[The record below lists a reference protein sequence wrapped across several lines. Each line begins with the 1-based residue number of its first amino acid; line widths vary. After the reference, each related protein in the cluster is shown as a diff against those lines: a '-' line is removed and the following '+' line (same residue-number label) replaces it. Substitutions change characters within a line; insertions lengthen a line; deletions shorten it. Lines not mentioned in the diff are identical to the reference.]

1 MSETISDAIAGQ
13 EVIETIRSQRRPW
26 SPWLKGIILI
36 LAVFWL
42 VSEGVSVT
50 VRYTP
55 LQKTL
60 AARLEAVF
68 GRPVEVGSYDFTLW
82 GGPTLSARSVTVG
95 EDPQFGR
102 EYFLRA
108 ESVSVHLRWQSL
120 LRGRIEAGTV
130 SLDRPSLNIVL
141 APDGRWNVAEWL
153 PPAAEPTPRNG
164 PGALPIASPAPR
176 FRRIEVEDGRLNF
189 KRGYEKLPFAFVGV
203 AGAVEAN
210 RPGRWSIDL
219 QGAPWRAAAMTQ
231 QAGALHLTG
240 EVGGTS
246 SRLRPALLN
255 VDWPNASLSD
265 VLRLVRGD
273 DDGIRGF
280 LSLAVNARTRDQDGR
295 WSLKGR
301 AAFRQIH
308 GWDVPL
314 RPDNP
319 SLNLAGTIDWDP
331 TSPFVQFTDIALD
344 APNSRARASGRILWD
359 RADEKSAGRTQQPD
373 EITMSS
379 ARVDM
384 GDVLAWIRAFHM
396 GIADGLS
403 VRGSAQVQAKLA
415 GWPPRIVN
423 AEAETDGIEMGV
435 TGIPRGARLDPVTF
449 RFARGKA
456 ATLAANVAWGAS
468 SAPDGAFRLDASFRP
483 APVRLAAWHITGRAS
498 QTRDLIAGASAL
510 GWNISHGWDL
520 TGPFACDLRWKDIP
534 YRWSLSRLTGAIETV
549 APQPAGWIEIGSA
562 ATASPSATVRVPF
575 LNHPIDRIKARA
587 ELKPGGSYVT
597 VSSAE
602 AFGAQ
607 WTGTFNRRGP
617 DGKWQFALSTDR
629 LATADLDQ
637 WLNPA
642 WKESFLDRMLPFL
655 SARPPAIAPENLR
668 AAGRI
673 AVGEFV
679 LPPLHISHLQGN
691 LEFDGR
697 RIALSSASG
706 QFYDGRLSGSVDAIL
721 AAVPVY
727 RTSFDFSDVNLSSL
741 ASASP
746 NLAKLLS
753 GSASGEMWLEA
764 HGASRAGLIGSL
776 TCQGR
781 ARLASAEL
789 RKFEISMPFGDS
801 AENETTLFPDGSA
814 SFSCAEGRVEFQ
826 KLDLLSGVGGWI
838 QGTGSV
844 DFNRNVDFS
853 MRALSTLPDNPDQP
867 LSAFH
872 VGGSLSA
879 LQVSLVPAAAPPRRL
894 RQR

>member
-1 MSETISDAIAGQ
+1 MLIA
-13 EVIETIRSQRRPW
+13 
-26 SPWLKGIILI
+26 
-36 LAVFWL
+36 FWA
-42 VSEGVSVT
+42 VSECLSVAI
-50 VRYTP
+50 RYTP

-68 GRPVEVGSYDFTLW
+68 GRPVEVGSYDFSLW
-82 GGPTLSARSVTVG
+82 GGPTLTARSVTVG

-108 ESVSVHLRWQSL
+108 ESVSVRLRWQSL
-120 LRGRIEAGTV
+120 LRGRIEAGAV

-153 PPAAEPTPRNG
+153 PRTTESAPRNG
-164 PGALPIASPAPR
+164 LSAPPIASRAPR
-176 FRRIEVEDGRLNF
+176 FRRIEVEDGRLDF
-189 KRGYEKLPFAFVGV
+189 KRGYQKLPFAFVGV

-219 QGAPWRAAAMTQ
+219 QGTPWRAAAMTQ

-246 SRLRPALLN
+246 SRLRPAALN
-255 VDWPNASLSD
+255 VDWPDASVSD

-280 LSLAVNARTRDQDGR
+280 LSLAVNARTLGQDGR
-295 WSLKGR
+295 WSLQGR

-308 GWDVPL
+308 SWDIPL

-319 SLNLAGTIDWDP
+319 SLNLIGVIEWDP
-331 TSPFVQFTDIALD
+331 SSPFVQFTDIALD

-359 RADEKSAGRTQQPD
+359 RADEKSAGRPQQTD
-373 EITMSS
+373 EIALSS

-384 GDVLAWIRAFHM
+384 GDVLAWIRAFHA
-396 GIADGLS
+396 GIADSLS
-403 VRGSAQVQAKLA
+403 ARGSAQVQAKFA
-415 GWPPRIVN
+415 GWPPHIVN
-423 AEAETDGIEMGV
+423 AEAETDAIEVGAAGV
-435 TGIPRGARLDPVTF
+435 PRGARLDPLTF
-449 RFARGKA
+449 KFVRGKA
-456 ATLAANVAWGAS
+456 ATLAASLAWGVS
-468 SAPDGAFRLDASFRP
+468 RVPDGAFRLDASFRP
-483 APVRLAAWHITGRAS
+483 APAGLAAWHIAGRAS

-510 GWNISHGWDL
+510 GWNISRGWDL
-520 TGPFACDLRWKDIP
+520 AGPFACDLRWKDVP
-534 YRWSLSRLTGAIETV
+534 YRWSLSRLTGAIET
-549 APQPAGWIEIGSA
+549 AAFQPAGWVEIGGTAPASA
-562 ATASPSATVRVPF
+562 GATLRVPF
-575 LNHPIDRIKARA
+575 LNHPIDQIKARV
-587 ELKPGGSYVT
+587 ELKAGGSYVT
-597 VSSAE
+597 VSSAQ

-607 WTGTFNRRGP
+607 WTGTFNRPGLE
-617 DGKWQFALSTDR
+617 GEWQFTLSTDR
-629 LATADLDQ
+629 LATADLDR

-642 WKESFLDRMLPFL
+642 WKESFLERMLPFL

-673 AVGEFV
+673 AVGDFV

-691 LEFDGR
+691 LELGGR

-727 RTSFDFSDVNLSSL
+727 RTRFDFSDVNLSSL

-753 GSASGEMWLEA
+753 GSASGEIWLEA
-764 HGASRAGLIGSL
+764 HGASRAGLMGSL

-781 ARLASAEL
+781 ARLANAEL
-789 RKFEISMPFGDS
+789 RKLDVSMPLGDS
-801 AENETTLFPDGSA
+801 AGNETSLFPDGSA
-814 SFSCAEGRVEFQ
+814 TFSCAESKVEFQ
-826 KLDLLSGVGGWI
+826 KLDLLSGTAGWI

-844 DFNRNVDFS
+844 DFNRNVNFIL
-853 MRALSTLPDNPDQP
+853 RASSTLPDNPDQP
-867 LSAFH
+867 LAVFH
-872 VGGSLSA
+872 VGGSLA
-879 LQVSLVPAAAPPRRL
+879 APQVSLVPAAVPPRRS